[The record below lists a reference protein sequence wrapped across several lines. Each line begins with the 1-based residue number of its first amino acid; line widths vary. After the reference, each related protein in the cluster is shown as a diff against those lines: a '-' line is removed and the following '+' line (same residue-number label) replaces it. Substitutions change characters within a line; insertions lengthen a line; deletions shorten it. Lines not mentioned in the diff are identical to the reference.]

1 MRELTDM
8 LEDLKLQSD
17 RAKKILNES
26 INEQDYEQETRESKN
41 KKGIPPAYRPKTAQK
56 RIEFNPNIDTENEKY
71 EYQQE

>member
-26 INEQDYEQETRESKN
+26 INEQDYEQETRESK
-41 KKGIPPAYRPKTAQK
+41 KQKGHSSCIQT
-56 RIEFNPNIDTENEKY
+56 
-71 EYQQE
+71 

>member
-1 MRELTDM
+1 MN
-8 LEDLKLQSD
+8 
-17 RAKKILNES
+17 KKPGS
-26 INEQDYEQETRESKN
+26 QKN